1 MIVLNGVKIQGN
13 DEVYL
18 LGNDIATATL
28 DTSDFAKTSELELK
42 ADKSEIEEI
51 KLQIT
56 EILKK
61 LEPSSLVDNI
71 QKVEKD

>member
-51 KLQIT
+51 KLQIA

-61 LEPSSLVDNI
+61 LDPSSLIDEPEI
-71 QKVEKD
+71 QKD

>member
-18 LGNDIATATL
+18 LGNDIATVTL

-51 KLQIT
+51 KLQIA

-61 LEPSSLVDNI
+61 LDPSSLVDNT